1 MQRDTSS
8 WLEDL
13 HAEGVQQAN
22 ALDDLR
28 EVLMRILPKALSRW
42 LESSDP
48 HFDALIEDIAQETM
62 LRVLERL
69 DTFKGNS
76 KFTTWVYTIAVRIG
90 LSKLRLKKWQEVSL
104 DSLKSGPNSGS
115 SPFMQFSAPTNNP
128 EVSVERANA
137 LALVMTAIEQEL
149 TPYQRAVMSAVVL
162 EGIPMD
168 VIAQRLGKDRN
179 TLYKVIHDA
188 RLKIKHF
195 LERSGHPPQEL
206 LALFNRRDQQMES

>member
-8 WLEDL
+8 WLQDL
-13 HAEGVQQAN
+13 SAKGVQQAK
-22 ALDDLR
+22 ALDDLH

-42 LESSDP
+42 LQPSDP
-48 HFDALIEDIAQETM
+48 HFNALIEDVAQET
-62 LRVLERL
+62 LVRVLERL

-104 DSLKSGPNSGS
+104 ESLESGPNSDS
-115 SPFMQFSAPTNNP
+115 SPFMQFAAPTSNP

-137 LALVMTAIEQEL
+137 LALVMTAFEEVL

-168 VIAQRLGKDRN
+168 VVAERLGKDRN

-188 RLKIKHF
+188 RLKIKQS
-195 LERSGHPPQEL
+195 LEQSGHPPQEL
-206 LALFNRRDQQMES
+206 LALFNRQDQQME

>member
-8 WLEDL
+8 WLHDL
-13 HAEGVQQAN
+13 HTEGAQQAK
-22 ALDDLR
+22 ALDDLH

-42 LESSDP
+42 LKPNDP
-48 HFDALIEDIAQETM
+48 RFDALIEDIAQETL

-90 LSKLRLKKWQEVSL
+90 LSKLRLKKWQEASL
-104 DSLKSGPNSGS
+104 ERLETSTDPDSP
-115 SPFMQFSAPTNNP
+115 PYMQFAAPTSNP
-128 EVSVERANA
+128 EISIEQTNT
-137 LALVMTAIEQEL
+137 LSLVMTAIEQEL

-168 VIAQRLGKDRN
+168 VVAQRLGKDRN

-188 RLKIKHF
+188 RLKIKQS

-206 LALFNRRDQQMES
+206 LALFNQ

>member
-8 WLEDL
+8 WLQDL
-13 HAEGVQQAN
+13 SAKGVQQAK
-22 ALDDLR
+22 ALDDLH

-42 LESSDP
+42 LQPSDP
-48 HFDALIEDIAQETM
+48 HFNALIEDVAQET
-62 LRVLERL
+62 LVRVLERL

-104 DSLKSGPNSGS
+104 ESLESGPNSDR
-115 SPFMQFSAPTNNP
+115 SPFMQFAASTSNP
-128 EVSVERANA
+128 EISVEQANA
-137 LALVMTAIEQEL
+137 LALVMTAFEEVL

-162 EGIPMD
+162 KGIPMD
-168 VIAQRLGKDRN
+168 VVAERLGKDRN

-188 RLKIKHF
+188 RLKIKQS
-195 LERSGHPPQEL
+195 LERSGYPPQEL
-206 LALFNRRDQQMES
+206 LALFNRQDQQME

>member
-13 HAEGVQQAN
+13 YAEGAQQAK

-28 EVLMRILPKALSRW
+28 EVLMRILPKALTRW
-42 LESSDP
+42 LEPSDP
-48 HFDALIEDIAQETM
+48 HFDALIEDIAQETL

-90 LSKLRLKKWQEVSL
+90 LSKLRLKKWQEASL
-104 DSLKSGPNSGS
+104 ESLESGTNPDDSPMMRFAAQS
-115 SPFMQFSAPTNNP
+115 SNP
-128 EVSVERANA
+128 EASIEQANA
-137 LALVMTAIEQEL
+137 LSLVMTAIEQEL
-149 TPYQRAVMSAVVL
+149 TPYQRDVLSAVVL
-162 EGIPMD
+162 EGTPID
-168 VIAQRLGKDRN
+168 VLAQRLGKDRN

-188 RLKIKHF
+188 RFKIKQS

-206 LALFNRRDQQMES
+206 LSLFNR